1 MSAADWPVEVDAVY
15 SCWLWTGRRDRRDG
29 RAIVWRG
36 KSPIVAY
43 RVVYEA
49 EVGPVPDGLSLEH
62 WCRRPHCVAPHHLE
76 PVDQSEN
83 EKRKLWRYRA
93 RMAKCKAGHD
103 LNVNRALTPEGGVTC
118 RTCNR
123 EAMGGG

>member
-1 MSAADWPVEVDAVY
+1 MSASDWPVEVDAVY

-49 EVGPVPDGLSLEH
+49 EVGPS
-62 WCRRPHCVAPHHLE
+62 RP
-76 PVDQSEN
+76 
-83 EKRKLWRYRA
+83 
-93 RMAKCKAGHD
+93 
-103 LNVNRALTPEGGVTC
+103 
-118 RTCNR
+118 RTCDGR
-123 EAMGGG
+123 WSAWPPPGQYS